1 MQDQVWEIYFLP
13 PFLRKTRAYLWLHDL
28 VGCHACT
35 VQTAPVGGARGA
47 IRPVEAA
54 VFGGAVGLALL
65 PAPQLAADITVR
77 GVGAVHKLLPKHLL
91 TLAVEAVCGAWEFT
105 G

>member
-1 MQDQVWEIYFLP
+1 M
-13 PFLRKTRAYLWLHDL
+13 
-28 VGCHACT
+28 
-35 VQTAPVGGARGA
+35 QTALVGGARGA

-65 PAPQLAADITVR
+65 PAPQLAADVTVR

-91 TLAVEAVCGAWEFT
+91 ALAVEAVCGAWKYT